1 MLYVGSQIM
10 LWVAMSILFGFAL
23 GWMVRSR
30 RTAKV
35 KRSSKRR
42 F

>member
-10 LWVAMSILFGFAL
+10 LWVGMSVLFGFAL

-35 KRSSKRR
+35 KRGKRR

>member
-10 LWVAMSILFGFAL
+10 LWVAISVLFGFAL

-30 RTAKV
+30 RSATV
-35 KRSSKRR
+35 KKSKRR

>member
-1 MLYVGSQIM
+1 MFYVGSQIM
-10 LWVAMSILFGFAL
+10 LWVAMSIFFGFAL

-30 RTAKV
+30 RSARV
-35 KRSSKRR
+35 KKAKRR